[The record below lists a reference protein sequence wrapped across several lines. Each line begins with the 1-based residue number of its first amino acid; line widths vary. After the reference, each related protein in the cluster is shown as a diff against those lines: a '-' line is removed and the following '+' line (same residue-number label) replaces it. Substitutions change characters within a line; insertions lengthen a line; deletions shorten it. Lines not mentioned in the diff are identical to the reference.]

1 MEKMKLVSIRIP
13 EDELNELDRLAGHL
27 SYYDRSELI
36 RAAVRVLIGCHKFV
50 GLRRFVGFFPR
61 WGDKV
66 DSFEFTYHREV
77 N

>member
-1 MEKMKLVSIRIP
+1 MEKLKLVSFRIP
-13 EDELNELDRLAGHL
+13 EDELNELDRLAGRL
-27 SYYDRSELI
+27 RYYDRSDLI
-36 RAAVRVLIGCHKFV
+36 RAAVRVLIWCHQYV
-50 GLRRFVGFFPR
+50 SLMRFVGFLPR